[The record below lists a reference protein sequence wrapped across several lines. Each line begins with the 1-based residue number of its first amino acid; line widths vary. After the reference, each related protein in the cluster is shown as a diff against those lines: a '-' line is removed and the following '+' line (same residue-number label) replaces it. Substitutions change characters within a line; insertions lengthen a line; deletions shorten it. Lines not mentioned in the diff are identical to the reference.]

1 MKADSPVTGKIVD
14 LTHFRQKK
22 QLEKSIAPGRTPL
35 VVSHLEGK
43 VKDAESVG
51 VKDSD
56 FGDRI
61 LKIRSSL
68 EKINGLMSE
77 LRKLANKQDSVH
89 KDMKP
94 TVDRRKNPNRSTIKE
109 Q

>member
-1 MKADSPVTGKIVD
+1 MKSDSLIPGKIVD

-22 QLEKSIAPGRTPL
+22 QLETTIAQGRTPL

-43 VKDAESVG
+43 VKDAEKIG

-68 EKINGLMSE
+68 EKINGLMND
-77 LRKLANKQDSVH
+77 LRKMANNQDSAK
-89 KDMKP
+89 KDLQP
-94 TVDRRKNPNRSTIKE
+94 TIERRKNPNRSTIKE
-109 Q
+109 